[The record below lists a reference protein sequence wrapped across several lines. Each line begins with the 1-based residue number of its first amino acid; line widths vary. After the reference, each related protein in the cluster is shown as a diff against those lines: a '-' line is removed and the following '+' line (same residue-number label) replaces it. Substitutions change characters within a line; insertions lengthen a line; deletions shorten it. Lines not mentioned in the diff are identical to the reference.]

1 MPVKGGYLLAAGGGV
16 ILVWSGLRG
25 KSWSAVLRDIVSG
38 QKPEM
43 AKTTAAIVSA
53 PQAAAAGGQV
63 TPSTLPAGGSSA
75 KNKAIGRAL
84 AAAYGWSTGAQWSAL
99 VALWTRESGWD
110 NHIRNPSSGAYGIPQ
125 ALPASKMGALAN
137 PPVSSAGA
145 QIRWGLSYIKQR
157 YGNPVNAEAHEQANG
172 WY

>member
-25 KSWSAVLRDIVSG
+25 KSWSAALRDVISG
-38 QKPEM
+38 KKPEHLQ
-43 AKTTAAIVSA
+43 TTAAIISS
-53 PQAAAAGGQV
+53 PQAATAGGLS
-63 TPSTLPAGGSSA
+63 TPSDLPAGGSSA

-84 AAAYGWSTGAQWSAL
+84 AAPYGWSTGAQWNAL
-99 VALWTRESGWD
+99 VALWTRESGW
-110 NHIRNPSSGAYGIPQ
+110 NNRAKNAGSGAYGIPQ
-125 ALPASKMGALAN
+125 ALPASKMGAAAN
-137 PPVSSAGA
+137 PPLSSAGA

-157 YGNPVNAEAHEQANG
+157 YGNPVNAEAHEQSNG